1 MQGEIGM
8 FDKYI
13 TLLTFIPW
21 CLFFII
27 SVIRNLNNKEYRK
40 FSLKYLKN
48 NFFNIFRLDLLFLI
62 LVFFYFA
69 SFEKDFVD
77 KYLFMVMNLYLCV
90 NSIYEKKKRIT
101 QDFFKNN
108 IIELILLLIIMLLPF
123 SFYFIKNN
131 LVLTY
136 KIMLIYLI
144 LEYIIIL
151 IVSYIGNL
159 LKGKKS

>member
-1 MQGEIGM
+1 M